1 MYRTGL
7 VLLPM
12 LLAGAGCHQ
21 AAGEKAE
28 LRAQMKKLEAE
39 KAEADARIKQLEAAN
54 AALRQELSSLRPG
67 SKDALMRA
75 KNDIKRIEQALV
87 TFRVNNGYY
96 PESLTALAEKQPNKG
111 PPLLSKQALFDPW
124 GWPYQ
129 YDPNNLQPKTD
140 MPHVYSPGE
149 PGTNQTINNW
159 EPN

>member
-1 MYRTGL
+1 MYRGAL
-7 VLLPM
+7 VLLP
-12 LLAGAGCHQ
+12 LLVGAGCHQ
-21 AAGEKAE
+21 ATAEKAE
-28 LRAQMKKLEAE
+28 LRAEMKKLEAE
-39 KAEADARIKQLEAAN
+39 KAEADAQIKKLAAEN

-67 SKDALMRA
+67 SKDALTRA

-96 PESLTALAEKQPNKG
+96 PASLADLAERQPNNGK
-111 PPLLSKQALFDPW
+111 PLLNKQALLDPW

-129 YDPNNLQPKTD
+129 YDLNKLHPKTD
-140 MPHVYSPGE
+140 MPHIYSPGE